1 MRVCA
6 LHDGAAIDPQL
17 LELREGADVLVA
29 TPGSKAIV
37 VQIVVK
43 RAAAAGAARE
53 RGRAGRNAGGLVRP
67 WWFSSGFVLP
77 LLQRVLEEPLRHR
90 PGGRFASALV
100 LAAPTRANSPCLPLY
115 K

>member
-1 MRVCA
+1 MCA
-6 LHDGAAIDPQL
+6 LHGGAAIEPQL

-53 RGRAGRNAGGLVRP
+53 RGRAVRNAR
-67 WWFSSGFVLP
+67 WFS
-77 LLQRVLEEPLRHR
+77 E
-90 PGGRFASALV
+90 ALV
-100 LAAPTRANSPCLPLY
+100 V
-115 K
+115 